1 MERDEAV
8 EQLPVTY
15 QQVLAWLE
23 DGRSRDEIAAR
34 LGVELT
40 SVEPLVRLA
49 EAKLARL
56 TADLSGATTRSPP
69 SDRGEGHLR
78 AGSSGPRG

>member
-1 MERDEAV
+1 MERDDAV

-15 QQVLAWLE
+15 QQVLRWLE
-23 DGRSRDEIAAR
+23 EGRSPDEIAAR

-40 SVEPLVRLA
+40 SVDPLVRLA

-56 TADLSGATTRSPP
+56 TGESAPTDDQASTPGRP
-69 SDRGEGHLR
+69 S
-78 AGSSGPRG
+78 

>member
-1 MERDEAV
+1 VERDEAV

-15 QQVLAWLE
+15 QQVLAWLD
-23 DGRSRDEIAAR
+23 DGRSRNEIATR

-40 SVEPLVRLA
+40 SVDPLVRLA

-56 TADLSGATTRSPP
+56 TGDPASTDDQAPTPGRP
-69 SDRGEGHLR
+69 S
-78 AGSSGPRG
+78 

>member
-1 MERDEAV
+1 VERDEAV

-15 QQVLAWLE
+15 QQVLAWLD
-23 DGRSRDEIAAR
+23 DGRSRNEIATR

-40 SVEPLVRLA
+40 SVDPLVRLA

-56 TADLSGATTRSPP
+56 TGESASTDDQASTTGRLS
-69 SDRGEGHLR
+69 
-78 AGSSGPRG
+78 

>member
-8 EQLPVTY
+8 EQLPLTY

-23 DGRSRDEIAAR
+23 EGRSRDEIAAR

-40 SVEPLVRLA
+40 AVEPLLRLA
-49 EAKLARL
+49 RAKLARL
-56 TADLSGATTRSPP
+56 TGESAPTDEQASTTGRP
-69 SDRGEGHLR
+69 S
-78 AGSSGPRG
+78 